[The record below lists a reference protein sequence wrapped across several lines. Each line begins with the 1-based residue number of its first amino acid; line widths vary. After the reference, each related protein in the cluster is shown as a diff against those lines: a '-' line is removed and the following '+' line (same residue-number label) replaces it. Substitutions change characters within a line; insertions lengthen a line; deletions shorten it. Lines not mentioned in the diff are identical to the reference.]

1 MARKKKS
8 KAKKSRARRSKKS
21 AKRRVKKASKKAHRR
36 GKKHAKKA
44 RRRSKKGARKAHR
57 RGKKH
62 SKKAHRRSKAKKAP
76 ARRRRRSGKGAS
88 KRLSSAAMKY
98 AKAMGMVKG
107 ARRNPGGILGFLQGE
122 AKDMMEM
129 APSIAVQLGAMAAV
143 GYASSMASEQIRKRV
158 APGGAVDKFAGVI
171 SSGVLSIAAFA
182 AMKMVKSDKV
192 QKFALPVLMGGMA
205 ATAVQALAAIKV
217 KKDAADVSLGQR
229 LGLPIGDYMAMS
241 GYLDVHGRQVAIDG
255 FGEYVDQPL
264 GALDIHPSRFA
275 EGAVVSVGE
284 YVDQPLGAL
293 SIDRTIEGS
302 VLGEIGQMSEGRQ
315 GARALNSPGDPR
327 IESFINRGSL
337 SGSVFD

>member
-1 MARKKKS
+1 MARKKKKS
-8 KAKKSRARRSKKS
+8 KAKKSLARRP
-21 AKRRVKKASKKAHRR
+21 KKAKKHSKKAHRR
-36 GKKHAKKA
+36 GKKHAKKH
-44 RRRSKKGARKAHR
+44 SKKAHR
-57 RGKKH
+57 RGKKHAKKH

-76 ARRRRRSGKGAS
+76 ARRRRR
-88 KRLSSAAMKY
+88 RSSAKAALRGLSRSAAKA

-107 ARRNPGGILGFLQGE
+107 ARRNPGGILGFLKGE
-122 AKDMMEM
+122 AKDMMDM
-129 APSIAVQLGAMAAV
+129 APSIAVQLGAMAAI
-143 GYASSMASEQIRKRV
+143 GFASSKASEQIRKRV

-171 SSGVLSIAAFA
+171 SSGAIAVAAFA
-182 AMKMVKSDKV
+182 AMKMVKSEKV
-192 QKFALPVLMGGMA
+192 KQFALPVLMGGMA

-229 LGLPIGDYMAMS
+229 LGLPIGDFTSIS
-241 GYLDVHGRQVAIDG
+241 GYLDVHGREVAIDG
-255 FGEYVDQPL
+255 MGDYVDQPL
-264 GALDIHPSRFA
+264 GALDIHRSRFD
-275 EGAVVSVGE
+275 EGAVVSMGD
-284 YVDQPLGAL
+284 YVDQPLGAI